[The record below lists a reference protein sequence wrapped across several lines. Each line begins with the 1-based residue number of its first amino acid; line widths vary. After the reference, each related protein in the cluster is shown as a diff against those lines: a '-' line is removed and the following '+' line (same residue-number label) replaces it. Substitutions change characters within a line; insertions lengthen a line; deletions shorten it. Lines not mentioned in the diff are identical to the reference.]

1 MVIGGLF
8 DLVGVKTEVLARGA
22 NSGIFSPSTP
32 FSESER
38 KAITALMRDVYDQF
52 VDKAIQGRARAGRKF
67 DKEEFLKLAEG
78 RIWTGRQAKAN
89 GLVDELGTLDDAIAS
104 AKVMAGMKK
113 DAEVELLV
121 LPKAK
126 NFIDVLMESRS
137 DTRLGEP
144 RYISTRVL
152 TQLGS
157 TILPCRVEVK

>member
-1 MVIGGLF
+1 MISLDAAERVERWIG
-8 DLVGVKTEVLARGA
+8 E
-22 NSGIFSPSTP
+22 
-32 FSESER
+32 
-38 KAITALMRDVYDQF
+38 
-52 VDKAIQGRARAGRKF
+52 
-67 DKEEFLKLAEG
+67 
-78 RIWTGRQAKAN
+78 AKAGGAEITLGGKRTGQFLEPTVLLHTSPEMKVN
-89 GLVDELGTLDDAIAS
+89 CEEVFAPLVTVTPYRTLDDAIAS

-157 TILPCRVEVK
+157 PLPEIGKHVRSLSGFLQLRADPVWTILPCRVEVK